1 MSLFC
6 KSTERTAVKCSE
18 PDLIRTYLKPVIV
31 YPEKD
36 NKEIFY
42 IDYEE
47 CVAERLNR
55 RKYINSFAGDVGV
68 LNIIH
73 KLALNKENAADG
85 RFAMKQGF
93 VDLSGMPTDG
103 EQMAKL
109 MAERNKVWAKLDPEL
124 KKNLT
129 YDEFVSTFN
138 LDKLNQYIAAKKAG
152 IEKKE
157 SVVDKKE
164 GEE

>member
-6 KSTERTAVKCSE
+6 RPTERTPVNCTEKE
-18 PDLIRTYLKPVIV
+18 LIRTYLKPVVV

-36 NKEIFY
+36 NNEIFY

-47 CVAERLNR
+47 CVAEKLNR
-55 RKYINSFAGDVGV
+55 RKYVNSFAGDVGV
-68 LNIIH
+68 LNVIH

-85 RFAMKQGF
+85 RFAMKQGY
-93 VDLSGMPTDG
+93 VDLSNLPTDG

-109 MAERNKVWAKLDPEL
+109 LEERNKVWAKLDPEL
-124 KKNLT
+124 KKALT
-129 YDEFVSTFN
+129 YEEFVSTFN
-138 LDKLNQYIAAKKAG
+138 LEKLNEYIAAKKAG
-152 IEKKE
+152 IAPTE
-157 SVVDKKE
+157 KKE